1 MSSAAIGGAGAQLAS
16 VLAAAAFQ
24 KDHLGLVAAQ
34 INASEAAG
42 GGGAPAP
49 SSSAQAPGTLE
60 VFA

>member
-1 MSSAAIGGAGAQLAS
+1 MSTAAIGGASAQLAS
-16 VLAAAAFQ
+16 VMAAAALQ
-24 KDHLGLVAAQ
+24 GNQLALAEAQ

-42 GGGAPAP
+42 GGAPEV

>member
-1 MSSAAIGGAGAQLAS
+1 MSTQAIGNASSQLAS
-16 VLAAAAFQ
+16 VMAAGAAQ
-24 KDHLGLVAAQ
+24 ANQMALVEAQ

-42 GGGAPAP
+42 GGAAAV